1 MPNSYAQ
8 NFEDV
13 ILWRAL
19 KEVENGFYIDI
30 GAQEPV
36 YDSVS
41 LAFYERGWR
50 GVHVEPA
57 STFAHALRE
66 ARPDE
71 TVIEAVVGREYG
83 QSQFY
88 EIPQTGLSTGDHDLA
103 TRHAAEGFTVVPKTV
118 VSIPLAKILETYRD
132 REIHWLKIDVEG
144 QEAAVI
150 DSWHPSTVRPWIV
163 VVEATV
169 PLSQTPSFESWEP
182 ALLELGYDFA
192 YFDGLNRFYL
202 SRSHSHLA
210 GAFGPGPNLFD
221 ECQLTNRS
229 FFTKALTQKYESQL
243 ADAQTGTQRLQTRA
257 IELENKLASDEN
269 ELIRLHGVI
278 AEQVTLAEHAK
289 DKLASKESELA
300 RLRNA
305 IDEQAV
311 LTENASR
318 QVKILSE
325 HIDTIH
331 RSISWRITAPLRW
344 LGTIVRR

>member
-19 KEVENGFYIDI
+19 KDVENGFYIDI

-57 STFAHALRE
+57 STYAHALRE

-71 TVIEAVVGREYG
+71 TVIEALVGGEHG

-103 TRHAAEGFTVVPKTV
+103 TRHAAEGFTIVPKTV
-118 VSIPLAKILETYRD
+118 ASIRLADILETYRD
-132 REIHWLKIDVEG
+132 RDIHWLKIDVEG
-144 QEAAVI
+144 QEATVI
-150 DSWHPSTVRPWIV
+150 GSWLPSTVRPWVV

-202 SRSHSHLA
+202 SRSHRQLA
-210 GAFGPGPNLFD
+210 EAFGPGPNLFD
-221 ECQLTNRS
+221 ECQLTSRS
-229 FFTKALTQKYESQL
+229 FFTKAITHTYESKL
-243 ADAQTGTQRLQTRA
+243 ADAQARA
-257 IELENKLASDEN
+257 IELESKLVADEN
-269 ELIRLHGVI
+269 ELTQARRVI
-278 AEQVTLAEHAK
+278 AEHVALVEQVKDELAF
-289 DKLASKESELA
+289 KEIELA

-305 IDEQAV
+305 IDEQAA
-311 LTENASR
+311 LAEHASR
-318 QVKILSE
+318 HVKILSA
-325 HIDTIH
+325 HIDAIR
-331 RSISWRITAPLRW
+331 RSTVWRITAPLRW

>member
-19 KEVENGFYIDI
+19 KDVENGFYIDI

-57 STFAHALRE
+57 STYAHALRE

-71 TVIEAVVGREYG
+71 TVIEALVGGEYG

-88 EIPQTGLSTGDHDLA
+88 EIHKTGLSTGNHDLA

-118 VSIPLAKILETYRD
+118 ASIPLAEILETYRD

-144 QEAAVI
+144 QEATVI
-150 DSWHPSTVRPWIV
+150 GSWLPSTVRPWVV

-182 ALLELGYDFA
+182 TLLELGYDFA

-202 SRSHSHLA
+202 SRSHRQLA

-221 ECQLTNRS
+221 ECQLTSRS
-229 FFTKALTQKYESQL
+229 FFTKTLTHTYESKL
-243 ADAQTGTQRLQTRA
+243 ADAQIGTQRLQAYA
-257 IELENKLASDEN
+257 IELENKLAADEN
-269 ELIRLHGVI
+269 ELIQLRRVI
-278 AEQVTLAEHAK
+278 AEHVALAEHAK
-289 DKLASKESELA
+289 DKLASKEIELA

-305 IDEQAV
+305 IDEQAA
-311 LTENASR
+311 LAEHASR
-318 QVKILSE
+318 QVKILSD
-325 HIDTIH
+325 HIDTIR
-331 RSISWRITAPLRW
+331 RSTLWRITAPLRW
-344 LGTIVRR
+344 LGTVIRR